1 MLISKYGDM
10 EEDNWPVLEQLEFS
24 VNLLPDSWLGDEVV
38 LDLTT
43 EVITSLNGQQNLQIV
58 NLALL
63 ICFLQGS

>member
-1 MLISKYGDM
+1 M
-10 EEDNWPVLEQLEFS
+10 
-24 VNLLPDSWLGDEVV
+24 NLLPDSWLGDEVV